1 MPIANRQQL
10 FSQRFRPKYY
20 NMRDFRKLE
29 VWEQSIQLADLIYE
43 ITESFPKTETYG
55 ITQQMQRC
63 AVSIPSNI
71 AEGCSRDSE
80 REFSRFIQ
88 IALGSSF
95 ELETQ
100 LLIAKKRKYFNDGS
114 SIFYL
119 LEIIQKRLNALN
131 NKLKVNNQ

>member
-1 MPIANRQQL
+1 
-10 FSQRFRPKYY
+10 
-20 NMRDFRKLE
+20 MRDFRKLE
-29 VWEQSIQLADLIYE
+29 VWEQSIQLADLIYD

-100 LLIAKKRKYFNDGS
+100 LLIAKKRKYFNDDS
-114 SIFYL
+114 SIFCL

-131 NKLKVNNQ
+131 NNLKANNQ

>member
-1 MPIANRQQL
+1 M
-10 FSQRFRPKYY
+10 
-20 NMRDFRKLE
+20 
-29 VWEQSIQLADLIYE
+29 
-43 ITESFPKTETYG
+43 
-55 ITQQMQRC
+55 
-63 AVSIPSNI
+63 IPSNI

-100 LLIAKKRKYFNDGS
+100 LLIAKKRKYFSDDS

-131 NKLKVNNQ
+131 NNLKANNQ

>member
-1 MPIANRQQL
+1 MPIANRQQQ
-10 FSQRFRPKYY
+10 FRQRFRPKYY

-29 VWEQSIQLADLIYE
+29 VWEQSIQLADLIYD
-43 ITESFPKTETYG
+43 ITESFPKTETHG

-100 LLIAKKRKYFNDGS
+100 LLIAKKRKYFNDDS
-114 SIFYL
+114 SIFCL

-131 NKLKVNNQ
+131 NNLKANNQ